1 MDFAKTCLQGRDRYG
16 LRCRRRLRRVL
27 DIGLFRFLSYL
38 RRKSLTME
46 LDSSVNLSVD
56 KELNMTSVL
65 GPEDFAAKVLSV
77 MPKDVKSGDLGCG
90 RILADY
96 SVFMQTRYVLCDIY
110 EDGTETSEEGKT
122 SYKYRIEIKSGKKTS
137 RIGDAVYCFLF
148 IVIFWFLSRW
158 TTQGFNPL
166 FLIISGLAVLAALY
180 LIWTS
185 TRSKFGPKESAAIAE
200 VLKDSLSCTPR

>member
-1 MDFAKTCLQGRDRYG
+1 
-16 LRCRRRLRRVL
+16 
-27 DIGLFRFLSYL
+27 
-38 RRKSLTME
+38 ME

-77 MPKDVKSGDLGCG
+77 MPKDVKSGD
-90 RILADY
+90 Y
-96 SVFMQTRYVLCDIY
+96 SIFMQTRYVLCDIY
-110 EDGTETSEEGKT
+110 EDGTETSEDGKT

-180 LIWTS
+180 LIWNS

>member
-1 MDFAKTCLQGRDRYG
+1 
-16 LRCRRRLRRVL
+16 
-27 DIGLFRFLSYL
+27 
-38 RRKSLTME
+38 ME

-96 SVFMQTRYVLCDIY
+96 SIFMQTRYVLCDIY

-122 SYKYRIEIKSGKKTS
+122 SYNTASKS
-137 RIGDAVYCFLF
+137 
-148 IVIFWFLSRW
+148 
-158 TTQGFNPL
+158 NPARKPA
-166 FLIISGLAVLAALY
+166 GLAMRYIV
-180 LIWTS
+180 S
-185 TRSKFGPKESAAIAE
+185 
-200 VLKDSLSCTPR
+200 SL

>member
-1 MDFAKTCLQGRDRYG
+1 
-16 LRCRRRLRRVL
+16 
-27 DIGLFRFLSYL
+27 
-38 RRKSLTME
+38 ME

-96 SVFMQTRYVLCDIY
+96 SIFMQTRYVLCDIY

-122 SYKYRIEIKSGKKTS
+122 SYKYRIEIKYGQKNS
-137 RIGDAVYCFLF
+137 RAADIIYGAMFLLA
-148 IVIFWFLSRW
+148 FWFASRFNVFTLILSV
-158 TTQGFNPL
+158 L
-166 FLIISGLAVLAALY
+166 LILAAVFLIIS
-180 LIWTS
+180 TS
-185 TRSKFGPKESAAIAE
+185 RYKFGPVQCEKIRKALQSAE
-200 VLKDSLSCTPR
+200 K

>member
-1 MDFAKTCLQGRDRYG
+1 
-16 LRCRRRLRRVL
+16 
-27 DIGLFRFLSYL
+27 
-38 RRKSLTME
+38 ME

-180 LIWTS
+180 LIWNS
-185 TRSKFGPKESAAIAE
+185 TRSKFGPKESSAIAE
-200 VLKDSLSCTPR
+200 ALKDSLSCTPR